1 MPQLDERILEVAEDI
16 QGMDRRGFLKLS
28 AIAAGLVAAGASGL
42 VAPGKAVAGVPEGI
56 GHMSESE
63 YAVFHR
69 LMEVLLPTEGS
80 TLVPP
85 QKLPVLQTVDGG
97 FLAGMPPH
105 VLNVV
110 KGGVAYFNEAPKEAF
125 GKPFTELSDAEA
137 VTFCDALAMSDQP
150 PARGLF
156 TALKFLVVTAY
167 WAIPPAWEPTGF
179 DGPVF
184 EKWGL
189 EYAGNAP
196 LPRA

>member
-1 MPQLDERILEVAEDI
+1 MPQLDERILDVAADI
-16 QGMDRRGFLKLS
+16 QQMARRDFLKLS
-28 AIAAGLVAAGASGL
+28 SVAAGLVATGAAGFL
-42 VAPGKAVAGVPEGI
+42 VPGRAQAAVPDGI
-56 GHMSESE
+56 THMTASE

-85 QKLPVLQTVDGG
+85 QELPVLQTVDGG

-105 VLNVV
+105 VLDVV
-110 KGGVAYFNEAPKEAF
+110 KGGVAYFNEAPKAAF
-125 GKPFTELSDAEA
+125 GKPFSELADADA
-137 VTFCDALAMSDQP
+137 VAFCDAMAASEEA

-167 WAIPPAWEPTGF
+167 WAIPPAWPPTGF

-184 EKWGL
+184 DKWGL
-189 EYAGNAP
+189 DYAGNAP
-196 LPRA
+196 LPQA

>member
-1 MPQLDERILEVAEDI
+1 MHKLDKRILDVAQDI
-16 QGMDRRGFLKLS
+16 QKMGRRDFLKLS
-28 AIAAGLVAAGASGL
+28 SIAAGLVAAGAAGL
-42 VAPGKAVAGVPEGI
+42 VKPGTAMAALPEGI
-56 GHMSESE
+56 NHMSESE

-85 QKLPVLQTVDGG
+85 QKLPVLQTVDAG

-105 VLNVV
+105 VLKVV
-110 KGGVAYFNEAPKEAF
+110 KGGVAYFNNAPKEAF
-125 GKPFTELSDAEA
+125 GKPFTELSDADA
-137 VTFCDALAMSDQP
+137 VTFCDALAKSDEP

-167 WAIPPAWEPTGF
+167 WAIPPSWKPTGF
-179 DGPVF
+179 DGPVT

-189 EYAGNAP
+189 DYAGNAP
-196 LPRA
+196 LPQA

>member
-1 MPQLDERILEVAEDI
+1 MPQLDERILDVAEDI
-16 QGMDRRGFLKLS
+16 RLMARRDFLKLS
-28 AIAAGLVAAGASGL
+28 SLAAGLAAASAGGL
-42 VAPGKAVAGVPEGI
+42 LVPGRALAAVPDGI
-56 GHMSESE
+56 AHMTPGE

-85 QKLPVLQTVDGG
+85 QDLPVLQTVDGG

-105 VLNVV
+105 VLDVV
-110 KGGVAYFNEAPKEAF
+110 KGGVAYFNEAPKAAF
-125 GKPFTELSDAEA
+125 GKPFTDLSDADA
-137 VTFCDALAMSDQP
+137 VAFCDAMASSDEA

-167 WAIPPAWEPTGF
+167 WAIPPAWVPTGF

-184 EKWGL
+184 DKWGL

-196 LPRA
+196 LPQA